1 MPTDLAFDLESLAV
15 DVFTLDD
22 EDTVLESLTGLPG
35 GTEIV
40 AACTCSCSCSGFCS
54 IPV

>member
-15 DVFTLDD
+15 DVFTLAD
-22 EDTVLESLTGLPG
+22 ENSTIESLTGLPAR
-35 GTEIV
+35 TDLV